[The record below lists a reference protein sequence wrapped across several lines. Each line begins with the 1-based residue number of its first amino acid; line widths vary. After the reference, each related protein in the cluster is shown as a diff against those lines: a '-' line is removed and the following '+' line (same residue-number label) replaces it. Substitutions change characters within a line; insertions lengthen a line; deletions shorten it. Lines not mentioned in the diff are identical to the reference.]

1 MTLIRLGGGYIRRK
15 LDALDEKDAEIA
27 ALRKQNAELAALAW
41 YVQICDGTMSRDD
54 FIEHVRVTCGGT
66 KSLPNGEM

>member
-1 MTLIRLGGGYIRRK
+1 MRLSAINSICGE
-15 LDALDEKDAEIA
+15 LA
-27 ALRKQNAELAALAW
+27 ALKKQNAELADLAW
-41 YVQICDGTMSRDD
+41 HVQICDGTMSRDD